1 MENKTRIAL
10 CLSGE
15 PRSSMFCF
23 PYIYESL
30 INLGPKYEVDVYI
43 HSWKNFR
50 ALPLYNPKNYLID
63 WISEEK
69 YYEEVIFELIN
80 NQHLNS
86 SNVNQ
91 ELKYIIE
98 NTRNVG
104 PLKNTLLMC
113 LSMQQCFNL
122 IKKPY
127 DIYIRGRFDYYF
139 PNKFNLYPLI
149 KNIKSKKRDII
160 LPEIEVYNADHTKH
174 LYSLFDDK
182 FAICNL
188 EGAKYYF
195 NIYDSIFKILPKET
209 LLNPHILLKEY
220 LNKSNLNIDLINI
233 NTIDLVRSTRIITH
247 QNTLYLDN

>member
-50 ALPLYNPKNYLID
+50 ALPLYNPKNYFID
-63 WISEEK
+63 WINEEK
-69 YYEEVIFELIN
+69 YYDQVILELMN
-80 NQHLNS
+80 NKHLNS
-86 SNVNQ
+86 PDVNQ
-91 ELKYIIE
+91 ELKHIVQ

-104 PLKNTLLMC
+104 TLKNTLLMC
-113 LSMQQCFNL
+113 LSMQKCFNL

-127 DIYIRGRFDYYF
+127 DIYIKGRLDYYF
-139 PNKFNLYPLI
+139 TNKFDLVPFIKSI
-149 KNIKSKKRDII
+149 KNKKSDII
-160 LPEIEVYNADHTKH
+160 LPEIEVYNEHDEYLRT
-174 LYSLFDDK
+174 LFDDK

-195 NIYDSIFKILPKET
+195 NIYNDIFNILPKVK
-209 LLNPHILLKEY
+209 LLNPHFLLKDY
-220 LNKSNLNIDLINI
+220 LNKSKLNVTTTEINS
-233 NTIDLVRSTRIITH
+233 IDLVRSTRIITH
-247 QNTLYLDN
+247 HNTSYLDN